1 MGVGSGWT
9 AAGIDKYIE
18 IAQQVKIDRR
28 QKGYMFNQELYK
40 YCIAKTQT
48 KVREKHP
55 TTERKK
61 PVPYDDLDDDGDWE
75 EEYNNMSVSSTDNMG
90 SRTGAA
96 AGFLHQQDNGQPGN
110 ASNRFTEV

>member
-9 AAGIDKYIE
+9 AAGIDKYNE
-18 IAQQVKIDRR
+18 IAHQVKIDRR
-28 QKGYMFNQELYK
+28 QKGYMFNQELHK
-40 YCIAKTQT
+40 YCMAKTQT
-48 KVREKHP
+48 KVQEKQT

-75 EEYNNMSVSSTDNMG
+75 EDYNNMLVSNDNMVSTG
-90 SRTGAA
+90 GAA
-96 AGFLHQQDNGQPGN
+96 GLLHQEDSGRPGN